1 MRLITVPLRLLL
13 FPFRLAAVSG
23 RAGWYAGRVVG
34 VSRAAF
40 FGLGFAAGL
49 LVASP
54 KARRV
59 ALAGTRRAVVTVARS
74 RTEPAA
80 PEPAAPEPA
89 APEPAAPEPVVPEPV
104 VVADL
109 AMAAPHG
116 VALADPVTVETE
128 DPTGPVLPT
137 D

>member
-1 MRLITVPLRLLL
+1 MRLITVPLRFLL

-23 RAGWYAGRVVG
+23 RAGWYAGRTVG

-59 ALAGTRRAVVTVARS
+59 ALAGTRRAVVTVAKTRS
-74 RTEPAA
+74 EPA
-80 PEPAAPEPA
+80 
-89 APEPAAPEPVVPEPV
+89 VPEPV
-104 VVADL
+104 VAPDL
-109 AMAAPHG
+109 AVAAPHG
-116 VALADPVTVETE
+116 VVLADPVVVETE
-128 DPTGPVLPT
+128 PSTGPVLPT

>member
-1 MRLITVPLRLLL
+1 MRLITVPVRLLL

-23 RAGWYAGRVVG
+23 RAGWYAGRTVG
-34 VSRAAF
+34 ISRAAF
-40 FGLGFAAGL
+40 FGLGFGAGL

-59 ALAGTRRAVVTVARS
+59 ALAGTRRAVVKVAGS
-74 RTEPAA
+74 RH
-80 PEPAAPEPA
+80 
-89 APEPAAPEPVVPEPV
+89 EPAAPEPVVSGPVTPEPV

-109 AMAAPHG
+109 AVAAPHG
-116 VALADPVTVETE
+116 VLLAEPVVVETE
-128 DPTGPVLPT
+128 DLTGPVLPT